1 MPYEKKIEV
10 YKVKEN
16 FNSPL
21 ASNPSKVASCTI
33 GDFVIIIDD
42 EVWVRDWNAQRE
54 EQFAMAI
61 YTPEFVRINPFI
73 FEQQ

>member
-1 MPYEKKIEV
+1 MGYEKNIEI

-21 ASNPSKVASCTI
+21 ASDPNRLASCTI

-42 EVWVRDWNAQRE
+42 DVWVRDWNAQRT
-54 EQFAMAI
+54 EQFAKAA
-61 YTPEFVRINPFI
+61 YDKNFVGKNPFI
-73 FEQQ
+73 FEMQ